1 MNKKHLIPIG
11 VLAGALVLTGIYGV
25 STVSAATDADNLPP
39 MVQRMAERFNLNK
52 DEVAKFV
59 DEDRVNI
66 QAERKADFEAK
77 LSEAVTAGKITED
90 QKSAIIAKHEELG
103 AKRDALREERTEDRE
118 AFRDQMEA
126 LRTEMT
132 DFLKSQGIDESIM
145 PEPKGPRG
153 GMGGGMMGEGR
164 GGFGGGRMHSSTN

>member
-11 VLAGALVLTGIYGV
+11 VLAGTLVLTGIYGV
-25 STVSAATDADNLPP
+25 NTVSAATDANNLPP
-39 MVQRMAERFNLNK
+39 MVQRMAEKFNLNK
-52 DEVAKFV
+52 DEVVKFV
-59 DEDRVNI
+59 DEDLANM
-66 QAERKADFEAK
+66 QAERKADFESK
-77 LSEAVTAGKITED
+77 LSESVTAGKITEA
-90 QKSAIIAKHEELG
+90 QKAAIIAKHDELD
-103 AKRDALREERTEDRE
+103 AKRDALRDERTDDRE

-132 DFLKSQGIDESIM
+132 DFLKSQGVDESIM

-164 GGFGGGRMHSSTN
+164 GGFGGGRMHNSTN